1 MKDNR
6 LEHKIDFDKLNK
18 IFENYECDGQLS
30 FMFEGKNIKIVDSTL
45 NKEVNKDK
53 VT

>member
-18 IFENYECDGQLS
+18 IFENYECDGQLY
-30 FMFEGKNIKIVDSTL
+30 FVFDDRNIKIVDSTL
-45 NKEVNKDK
+45 NTEVNKDK